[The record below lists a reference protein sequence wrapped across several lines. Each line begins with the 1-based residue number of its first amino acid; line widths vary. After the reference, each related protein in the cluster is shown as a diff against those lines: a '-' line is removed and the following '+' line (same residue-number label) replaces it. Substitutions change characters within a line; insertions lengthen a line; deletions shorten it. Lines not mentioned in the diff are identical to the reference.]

1 MSISRIEMKVVINSR
16 KICDLI
22 AIGCIIYYKGTNY
35 MVSVYHGMPIEDF
48 VTINY
53 GKSKQQAKIKTI
65 PVWNELILINCS
77 NLNDLIIPIKSF
89 RIQPPTENEKL
100 YAKNDDIGFKYLSN
114 VFMPLNM
121 IPGNP
126 LLMYY
131 KVELIYGNIKQSYS
145 GLPIFDKKKKL
156 IGVFSKLE
164 NEKYGYI
171 IPYYYIKRTIC
182 KDKSNN
188 GIYFPQ
194 SILGKKVVK
203 IDNNKVTCNKIYNKS
218 LKTYLPIS
226 CHLLLEGEN
235 KKNIRIILKNNI
247 SIQDK
252 YCDINSL
259 YPINNSY
266 QIIYEN
272 NHVLITT
279 ALILLLK
286 KIGLCCKAFEIV
298 SNIIIKKKKISY
310 IKFLENE
317 LSINSL
323 DNFIIVYPL
332 ESK

>member
-1 MSISRIEMKVVINSR
+1 MKVVINDR
-16 KICDLI
+16 NICNLNT
-22 AIGCIIYYKGTNY
+22 IGCIIYYKGTNY
-35 MVSVYHGMPIEDF
+35 MVSVYHGMPIEDI

-53 GKSKQQAKIKTI
+53 GKSKQQAKIETI
-65 PVWNELILINCS
+65 PVWNELILINCC

-89 RIQPPTENEKL
+89 RIQPPTANEKL
-100 YAKNDDIGFKYLSN
+100 NAKNDDIQFKYLTN
-114 VFMPLNM
+114 VFMELNM

-126 LLMYY
+126 LLLYY
-131 KVELIYGNIKQSYS
+131 KVELLCGSIKQSYS

-164 NEKYGYI
+164 NKKYGYI
-171 IPYYYIKRTIC
+171 IPYYYIKQTIC
-182 KDKSNN
+182 KGNSNN
-188 GIYFPQ
+188 GIYFPE
-194 SILGKKVVK
+194 SILGKKVLK
-203 IDNNKVTCNKIYNKS
+203 IDNNKVTRNKIYNKS

-235 KKNIRIILKNNI
+235 KKKIRIIFINNR
-247 SIQDK
+247 SIQDE

-259 YPINNSY
+259 CPINNSY

-272 NHVLITT
+272 NHILITT

-286 KIGLCCKAFEIV
+286 NIGLCCKAFEIV
-298 SNIIIKKKKISY
+298 SNIIIKKKTISY

-323 DNFIIVYPL
+323 NNLIIVYSL
-332 ESK
+332 ES